1 MKCVC
6 VGGGGGSIVTVTLFC
21 IQHYCET
28 TYFWLTIQDSCWR
41 GRRYTH
47 TNTQTHKQY
56 WPLYCIGLIGAYSNY
71 TDKSAIPSHW
81 HLVVTRQQLLPRCE
95 VLCAHGLSGQ
105 CSVAQ
110 VVLRQVAC
118 QQVVWRRRE
127 RRRERGKGGREGRV
141 RGDREVVRYGDGGRG
156 NL

>member
-1 MKCVC
+1 MC
-6 VGGGGGSIVTVTLFC
+6 GGGGWRCGGESIVTVTSY
-21 IQHYCET
+21 IH
-28 TYFWLTIQDSCWR
+28 
-41 GRRYTH
+41 
-47 TNTQTHKQY
+47 TQTHKQY
-56 WPLYCIGLIGAYSNY
+56 WPVCCIGLIGAYSNY
-71 TDKSAIPSHW
+71 TDTSAIPYHW

-118 QQVVWRRRE
+118 KQVVRRWRE
-127 RRRERGKGGREGRV
+127 RRRERGKAGREGRV

>member
-1 MKCVC
+1 MC
-6 VGGGGGSIVTVTLFC
+6 
-21 IQHYCET
+21 
-28 TYFWLTIQDSCWR
+28 
-41 GRRYTH
+41 
-47 TNTQTHKQY
+47 
-56 WPLYCIGLIGAYSNY
+56 CIGLIGAYSNY

-118 QQVVWRRRE
+118 KHVMEGEGKEEGEEKSRE
-127 RRRERGKGGREGRV
+127 RGRV
-141 RGDREVVRYGDGGRG
+141 RGDREWVRYGDGGRG

>member
-1 MKCVC
+1 MKLHTFGLQYKTVAEEAD
-6 VGGGGGSIVTVTLFC
+6 VT
-21 IQHYCET
+21 
-28 TYFWLTIQDSCWR
+28 
-41 GRRYTH
+41 YT
-47 TNTQTHKQY
+47 QAHKQY
-56 WPLYCIGLIGAYSNY
+56 CPNY

-105 CSVAQ
+105 CSIAQ

-118 QQVVWRRRE
+118 QQVVWRWRE